1 MDRRGVEPRKP
12 KRQLLVRDQ
21 RPAHNTSI
29 ITKTLLLIS
38 KVKIKYI
45 YMAISLQEI
54 EHIAELARL
63 DLTQAEKE
71 KFAPQLEAI
80 LKHIDQLNE
89 VDTSG
94 VEITAQVSDL
104 SDIWR
109 ADNVLEWNAEEVQN
123 ALNQGEREAGKIKV
137 KRVL

>member
-1 MDRRGVEPRKP
+1 
-12 KRQLLVRDQ
+12 
-21 RPAHNTSI
+21 
-29 ITKTLLLIS
+29 
-38 KVKIKYI
+38 
-45 YMAISLQEI
+45 MAISLQEI

-94 VEITAQVSDL
+94 VEITAQVSGL

-109 ADNVLEWNAEEVQN
+109 ADDVQEWNTEEVQN

>member
-1 MDRRGVEPRKP
+1 VDRRGVEPRKP

>member
-1 MDRRGVEPRKP
+1 
-12 KRQLLVRDQ
+12 
-21 RPAHNTSI
+21 
-29 ITKTLLLIS
+29 
-38 KVKIKYI
+38 
-45 YMAISLQEI
+45 MAISLQEI